1 MAANQLLTTSKITY
15 ECLEVLENQLTFSS
29 RVNRNYDSQFS
40 SRGGKIGATVNVR
53 KPSRY
58 QVTSGQALVVQPSVE
73 TYVPVTLTNQDHVDL
88 GASSVDYTLNIND
101 FREQF
106 IVPAMAALANKI
118 DYNGLQMAYKNT
130 YNFVGTPGQLTGT
143 PTSAQALLAIA
154 QAGQKLDENA
164 CPRDGKRS
172 AIISPA
178 TNTGL
183 VTANASLFNPQT
195 SISNQYTNGRMGS
208 NVLGFDFY
216 GDQNV
221 PMYTAGTQNGTF
233 ATGGAAQ
240 AGGNTIQ
247 ADATTAYTLTT
258 AAITGTLTAGTV
270 FTIAGVFAVNPQS
283 RQSTGVLQNFVVKAD
298 TLASATSVGISP
310 YPIFSGSFQNVT
322 STTNSI
328 GASAT
333 CTILSGLNGAVTP
346 QNIFM
351 HQSAFTLACAD
362 LKRPTG
368 NGGSE
373 IASSK
378 AAGLSLRLIKDWYDV
393 QSDNFYTRIDVLY
406 GYAALYPEL
415 ATRVTG

>member
-1 MAANQLLTTSKITY
+1 MPNQLLTNAAITTK
-15 ECLEVLENQLTFSS
+15 CLEVLENQLTFSS
-29 RVNRNYDSQFS
+29 QISRQYDSQFAGS
-40 SRGGKIGATVNVR
+40 GGKIGATINVR

-58 QVTSGQALVVQPSVE
+58 QVTTGQALVVQPSVE
-73 TYVPVTLTNQDHVDL
+73 TYTPVTLTNQDHVDL

-101 FREQF
+101 FEEQF

-130 YNFVGTPGQLTGT
+130 YNFVGTAGQLIGT
-143 PTSAQALLAIA
+143 PTSAQALMAIA

-195 SISNQYTNGRMGS
+195 SISDQYKNGRMGS
-208 NVLGFDFY
+208 NVLGLDFY

-221 PMYTAGTQNGTF
+221 PMFTAGTQNATF
-233 ATGGAAQ
+233 AVSAAAQ
-240 AGGNTIQ
+240 GGGNTIQ
-247 ADATTAYTLTT
+247 ADATTAFTLAT

-283 RQSTGVLQNFVVKAD
+283 RVSTGSLQNFVVRTD
-298 TLASATSVGISP
+298 TLAGATSVSISP
-310 YPIFSGSFQNVT
+310 YPIFSGAFQNVT
-322 STTNSI
+322 STTNNI
-328 GASAT
+328 AAAAT
-333 CTILSGLNGAVTP
+333 CTILSGLNSAQYP
-346 QNIFM
+346 QNIIM
-351 HQSAFTLACAD
+351 HKSAFTLACAD

-373 IASSK
+373 IANSK
-378 AAGLSLRLIKDWYDV
+378 AAGLSIRLIKDWYDV

-406 GYAALYPEL
+406 GFAALYPEL
-415 ATRVTG
+415 SVRLSG